1 MLNQFAT
8 ESDPGAAATDTRE
21 QQEDGRKEELR
32 NAILAV
38 LPAGD
43 PDGITREEIWER
55 LPDGVRKN
63 EVRFKSVLK
72 AENGKLWVKSWSGG
86 KSTPYRYR
94 RIELVTHP
102 GEEEGGEE

>member
-1 MLNQFAT
+1 VLNQFAT

-38 LPAGD
+38 LPPGD
-43 PDGITREEIWER
+43 PDGMMREEIWER

-63 EVRFKSVLK
+63 DKRPRQVME
-72 AENGKLWVKSWSGG
+72 AEAGKSWG
-86 KSTPYRYR
+86 KWGVAGRVPRTATG
-94 RIELVTHP
+94 ELSW
-102 GEEEGGEE
+102 